1 MDTPT
6 SLPSPGCQLLGHPL
20 KNSQLLGMCA
30 EELFDFA
37 FSCVLTQ
44 WLLLSKRN
52 QHTSQM
58 GFVVIRKENRA
69 NNLVTEKNFALRALK
84 LAMALL
90 NQPAALKLRAV
101 VWLCSLKIFQVFKFF
116 LGDLCQ
122 IRVGDL
128 KPVSLCY

>member
-1 MDTPT
+1 
-6 SLPSPGCQLLGHPL
+6 
-20 KNSQLLGMCA
+20 
-30 EELFDFA
+30 
-37 FSCVLTQ
+37 
-44 WLLLSKRN
+44 
-52 QHTSQM
+52 M

-69 NNLVTEKNFALRALK
+69 NNLVTEKNFALKALK
-84 LAMALL
+84 LAIALL

-101 VWLCSLKIFQVFKFF
+101 VWLYSLKILQVFKFF